1 MAQRASI
8 ERRSTARYTL
18 TVSSR
23 RAATATKLEPTRARL
38 DVEERR
44 RQLVAL
50 GHELFSART
59 YDEVSIDE
67 LARAAGI
74 SKGLLYHYFPTKRD
88 FYIATVRE
96 AAKQLL
102 DRTETPPQMDPTE
115 RLVAGVDAW
124 LEYVSHHG
132 PAFISLL
139 RSGIGA
145 DVEVARIVD
154 GTREA
159 FLVRLLEE
167 APVDKPTPMMRVA
180 LRGWVGLVESS
191 AIEWLGSPN
200 GVDRVELRNFFVQTL
215 LSIVQSATA
224 TASGAAAAPGSRASS
239 SGA

>member
-1 MAQRASI
+1 MP
-8 ERRSTARYTL
+8 
-18 TVSSR
+18 SR
-23 RAATATKLEPTRARL
+23 RTANAAKLEPTRARL

-50 GHELFSART
+50 GHELFSSRT

-96 AAKQLL
+96 AATQLL
-102 DRTETPPQMDPTE
+102 DRTNTSPQMEAAD
-115 RLVAGVDAW
+115 RLTAGIDAW
-124 LEYVSHHG
+124 LEYVSEHG

-154 GTREA
+154 ETREA
-159 FLVRLLEE
+159 FLTRLLEE
-167 APVDKPTPMMRVA
+167 APIEKPSPMVRVA
-180 LRGWVGLVESS
+180 LRGWVGLVES
-191 AIEWLGSPN
+191 AAVEWLGSPRA
-200 GVDRVELRNFFVQTL
+200 VPREVLRDFFVQTL
-215 LSIVQSATA
+215 FSVIQM
-224 TASGAAAAPGSRASS
+224 AAATS
-239 SGA
+239 

>member
-1 MAQRASI
+1 
-8 ERRSTARYTL
+8 
-18 TVSSR
+18 VPSR
-23 RAATATKLEPTRARL
+23 RQASATKLEPTRARL

-50 GHELFSART
+50 GHKLFSSRT

-67 LARAAGI
+67 LAKAAGI

-96 AAKQLL
+96 AAQQLL
-102 DRTETPPQMDPTE
+102 DRTDTPRQMDLAD
-115 RLVAGVDAW
+115 RLTAGVDAW
-124 LEYVSHHG
+124 LQYVSEHG

-154 GTREA
+154 DTREA
-159 FLVRLLEE
+159 FLMRLLEE
-167 APVDKPTPMMRVA
+167 APIEKPAAIVRIA

-191 AIEWLGSPN
+191 AIEWLGSPS
-200 GVDRVELRNFFVQTL
+200 GVERSALRDFFVETL
-215 LSIVQSATA
+215 LKIVQATA
-224 TASGAAAAPGSRASS
+224 PSK
-239 SGA
+239 

>member
-1 MAQRASI
+1 M
-8 ERRSTARYTL
+8 
-18 TVSSR
+18 SSR
-23 RAATATKLEPTRARL
+23 RQASAAKLEPTRARL

-50 GHELFSART
+50 GHRLFSSRT

-96 AAKQLL
+96 AAQQLL
-102 DRTETPPQMDPTE
+102 DRTDTPRQMDLTD
-115 RLVAGVDAW
+115 RLNAGVDAW
-124 LEYVSHHG
+124 LQYVSEHG

-145 DVEVARIVD
+145 DAEVSRIVD
-154 GTREA
+154 DTREA
-159 FLVRLLEE
+159 FLMRLLEE
-167 APVDKPTPMMRVA
+167 APIEEPSPILRIA

-191 AIEWLGSPN
+191 AIEWLGSPT
-200 GVDRVELRNFFVQTL
+200 GVDRQALRVFFVDTL
-215 LSIVQSATA
+215 LKIIQTA
-224 TASGAAAAPGSRASS
+224 TTPT
-239 SGA
+239 

>member
-1 MAQRASI
+1 MSTRRVAS
-8 ERRSTARYTL
+8 
-18 TVSSR
+18 
-23 RAATATKLEPTRARL
+23 ATKLEPTRARL

-50 GHELFSART
+50 GHELFSAKT

-102 DRTETPPQMDPTE
+102 DRTDTPPQMDLGD
-115 RLVAGVDAW
+115 RLREGVSAW
-124 LEYVSHHG
+124 LEYVSEHG

-154 GTREA
+154 DTREA
-159 FLVRLLEE
+159 FLMRLLEE
-167 APVDKPTPMMRVA
+167 APIEKPTPLVRIA

-191 AIEWLGSPN
+191 AIEWLGAPN
-200 GVDRVELRNFFVQTL
+200 GVERAALGAFFVETL
-215 LSIVQSATA
+215 LNIIQT
-224 TASGAAAAPGSRASS
+224 AAAPKP
-239 SGA
+239 

>member
-1 MAQRASI
+1 MTT
-8 ERRSTARYTL
+8 RR
-18 TVSSR
+18 V
-23 RAATATKLEPTRARL
+23 ATAAKLEPTRARL

-50 GHELFSART
+50 GHELFSSRT

-102 DRTETPPQMDPTE
+102 DRTDTSPQMDAAD
-115 RLVAGVDAW
+115 RLTAGIDAW
-124 LEYVSHHG
+124 LEYVSGHG

-154 GTREA
+154 ETREA
-159 FLVRLLEE
+159 FLNRLLEE
-167 APVDKPTPMMRVA
+167 APIEKPSPMLRVA
-180 LRGWVGLVESS
+180 LRGWVGLVES
-191 AIEWLGSPN
+191 AAVEWLGSRRA
-200 GVDRVELRNFFVQTL
+200 VKREVLRDFLVQTL
-215 LSIVQSATA
+215 FSVVQM
-224 TASGAAAAPGSRASS
+224 AAAAS
-239 SGA
+239 

>member
-1 MAQRASI
+1 M
-8 ERRSTARYTL
+8 
-18 TVSSR
+18 
-23 RAATATKLEPTRARL
+23 ATATKLEPTRARL

-50 GHELFSART
+50 GHELFSSRT

-96 AAKQLL
+96 AATQLL
-102 DRTETPPQMDPTE
+102 DCTDTSPQMEVAD
-115 RLVAGVDAW
+115 RLTAGIDAW
-124 LEYVSHHG
+124 LEYVSEHG

-154 GTREA
+154 ETREA
-159 FLVRLLEE
+159 FLTRLLEE
-167 APVDKPTPMMRVA
+167 APIEKPSPMVRVA
-180 LRGWVGLVESS
+180 LRGWVGLVES
-191 AIEWLGSPN
+191 AAVEWLGAPHA
-200 GVDRVELRNFFVQTL
+200 VKREVLRDFFVQTL
-215 LSIVQSATA
+215 FSVIQM
-224 TASGAAAAPGSRASS
+224 AAG
-239 SGA
+239 

>member
-1 MAQRASI
+1 VSTRRLAS
-8 ERRSTARYTL
+8 
-18 TVSSR
+18 
-23 RAATATKLEPTRARL
+23 ATKLEPTRARL

-50 GHELFSART
+50 GHQLFSTRT

-96 AAKQLL
+96 AAKELL
-102 DRTETPPQMDPTE
+102 DRTETPRQMDLTD
-115 RLVAGVDAW
+115 RLTAGMDAW
-124 LEYVSHHG
+124 LEYVSEHG

-154 GTREA
+154 ETREA
-159 FLVRLLEE
+159 FLMRILEE
-167 APVDKPTPMMRVA
+167 APVDKPTPIVRVA

-191 AIEWLGSPN
+191 AIEWLGSPS
-200 GVDRVELRNFFVQTL
+200 GVERSALRDFFVQTL
-215 LSIVQSATA
+215 FNVIQ
-224 TASGAAAAPGSRASS
+224 TASVPRP
-239 SGA
+239 

>member
-1 MAQRASI
+1 
-8 ERRSTARYTL
+8 
-18 TVSSR
+18 V
-23 RAATATKLEPTRARL
+23 AAATKLEPTRARL
-38 DVEERR
+38 DVDERR

-96 AAKQLL
+96 AAQQLL
-102 DRTETPPQMDPTE
+102 DRTDTPRQMEMGD
-115 RLVAGVDAW
+115 RLNAGIAAW
-124 LEYVSHHG
+124 LDYVSGHG

-154 GTREA
+154 QTREA
-159 FLVRLLEE
+159 FLERLLEE
-167 APVDKPTPMMRVA
+167 APIEKPSPIVRVA
-180 LRGWVGLVESS
+180 LRGWVGLVES
-191 AIEWLGSPN
+191 AAVEWLGSQRA
-200 GVDRVELRNFFVQTL
+200 VKREVLHAFLVETFLGIIQM
-215 LSIVQSATA
+215 
-224 TASGAAAAPGSRASS
+224 AAKAG
-239 SGA
+239 

>member
-1 MAQRASI
+1 VAI
-8 ERRSTARYTL
+8 EHGSTARYTPS
-18 TVSSR
+18 VSSR
-23 RAATATKLEPTRARL
+23 RVAAATKLEPTRARL

-50 GHELFSART
+50 GHELFSTRT

-102 DRTETPPQMDPTE
+102 DRTDTPRHMDLGD
-115 RLVAGVDAW
+115 RLDAGIAAW
-124 LEYVSHHG
+124 LDYVSEHG

-154 GTREA
+154 DTREA
-159 FLVRLLEE
+159 FLRRLLEE
-167 APVDKPTPMMRVA
+167 APIEKPSPIVRVA
-180 LRGWVGLVESS
+180 LRGWVGLVES
-191 AIEWLGSPN
+191 AAVEWLGSQRA
-200 GVDRVELRNFFVQTL
+200 VKREVLHKFLVETFLGIIQM
-215 LSIVQSATA
+215 
-224 TASGAAAAPGSRASS
+224 AAKEG
-239 SGA
+239 

>member
-1 MAQRASI
+1 
-8 ERRSTARYTL
+8 
-18 TVSSR
+18 VSSR
-23 RAATATKLEPTRARL
+23 RLASATKLEPTRARL

-50 GHELFSART
+50 GHELFSTRT

-67 LARAAGI
+67 LARVAGI

-102 DRTETPPQMDPTE
+102 DRTDTPPQMDLTD
-115 RLVAGVDAW
+115 RLTAGVDAW
-124 LEYVSHHG
+124 LEYVSQHG

-154 GTREA
+154 DTREA
-159 FLVRLLEE
+159 FLKRLLEE
-167 APVDKPTPMMRVA
+167 APIQKPTPIVRIA

-191 AIEWLGSPN
+191 AVEWLGSPS
-200 GVDRVELRNFFVQTL
+200 GVERATLRDLFVETL
-215 LSIVQSATA
+215 LNIIQTA
-224 TASGAAAAPGSRASS
+224 ASR
-239 SGA
+239 

>member
-1 MAQRASI
+1 VSTRRLAS
-8 ERRSTARYTL
+8 
-18 TVSSR
+18 
-23 RAATATKLEPTRARL
+23 ATKLETTRARL

-50 GHELFSART
+50 GHELFSTKT

-102 DRTETPPQMDPTE
+102 DRTDTPREMDLTM
-115 RLVAGVDAW
+115 RLQSGIGAW
-124 LEYVSHHG
+124 IEYISAHG
-132 PAFISLL
+132 PAFISLF

-154 GTREA
+154 ETREA
-159 FLVRLLEE
+159 FLDRLLEE
-167 APVDKPTPMMRVA
+167 APIENPTPLLRIA

-191 AIEWLGSPN
+191 GIEWLGAP
-200 GVDRVELRNFFVQTL
+200 GTVDRDSLREFFVQTL
-215 LSIVQSATA
+215 LNIIQTA
-224 TASGAAAAPGSRASS
+224 AR
-239 SGA
+239 

>member
-1 MAQRASI
+1 VAS
-8 ERRSTARYTL
+8 
-18 TVSSR
+18 
-23 RAATATKLEPTRARL
+23 ATRLEPTRARL

-50 GHELFSART
+50 GHELFSAKT

-102 DRTETPPQMDPTE
+102 DRTETPPQMDPTD
-115 RLVAGVDAW
+115 RLTAGVDAW
-124 LEYVSHHG
+124 LDYVSHHG

-154 GTREA
+154 DTREA
-159 FLVRLLEE
+159 FLTRLLEE
-167 APVDKPTPMMRVA
+167 APVEKPTPIVRVA

-191 AIEWLGSPN
+191 AVEWLGSPN
-200 GVDRVELRNFFVQTL
+200 GVDRTALRDFFVQTL
-215 LSIVQSATA
+215 FNIIQVA
-224 TASGAAAAPGSRASS
+224 ASPPA
-239 SGA
+239 